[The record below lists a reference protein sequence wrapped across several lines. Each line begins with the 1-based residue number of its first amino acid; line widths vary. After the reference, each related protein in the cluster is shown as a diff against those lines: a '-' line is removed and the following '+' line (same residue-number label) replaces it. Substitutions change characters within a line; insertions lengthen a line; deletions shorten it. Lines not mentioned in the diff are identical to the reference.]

1 MTSCGVFSVKEPTH
15 MRRVLLLGAGK
26 IGKAIATY
34 LSTAGDYEVTAC
46 DVNEANLS
54 ALAGV
59 ARVKAM
65 KLDVSSEQ
73 ALAGAM
79 KDQQA
84 VLSALPYQ
92 FNKHVLPAT
101 VSTGV
106 SYFDLTED
114 VQHTEAVRA
123 AAEKARPGQ
132 VYMPQCGL
140 APGFVGICAHH
151 LAKGFEKLDEIKLR
165 VGALPQHPANALKYA
180 LTWSTDGLINEYGQM
195 GKAIVEGTQ
204 LTTLVP
210 LEGYERFSFEGIE
223 FEAFNTSGGVG
234 DLCETYAGQ
243 VRNLDY
249 KTMRYPG
256 HRDLIAFLMKDL
268 RLNEDRDTLKRIFER
283 AIPATEQD
291 IVYIFNL
298 VRGWKNGKYT
308 QATDLRKVYA
318 GDFFGAR
325 STAIQITTAAG
336 IMACLDLHFE
346 GKLLKQGFVRQEDV
360 NFDDFLANR
369 FGRAYA

>member
-1 MTSCGVFSVKEPTH
+1 
-15 MRRVLLLGAGK
+15 
-26 IGKAIATY
+26 
-34 LSTAGDYEVTAC
+34 
-46 DVNEANLS
+46 
-54 ALAGV
+54 
-59 ARVKAM
+59 
-65 KLDVSSEQ
+65 
-73 ALAGAM
+73 
-79 KDQQA
+79 
-84 VLSALPYQ
+84 
-92 FNKHVLPAT
+92 
-101 VSTGV
+101 V

-346 GKLLKQGFVRQEDV
+346 GKLFKQGFVRQEDV

>member
-1 MTSCGVFSVKEPTH
+1 
-15 MRRVLLLGAGK
+15 MRQVLLLGAGK

-34 LSTAGDYEVTAC
+34 LSAAGDYEITAC
-46 DVNEANLS
+46 DVNETNLSSLHGMARVTPTKLDVGSES
-54 ALAGV
+54 ALAS
-59 ARVKAM
+59 AM
-65 KLDVSSEQ
+65 HGKH
-73 ALAGAM
+73 
-79 KDQQA
+79 A

-101 VSTGV
+101 LSTGV

-114 VQHTEAVRA
+114 VLHTEAVRA
-123 AAEKARPGQ
+123 AAAKARQGQ
-132 VYMPQCGL
+132 IYMPQCGL

-151 LAKGFEKLDEIKLR
+151 LAKGFDKLDEIKLR

-180 LTWSTDGLINEYGQM
+180 LTWSTDGLINEYGQPC
-195 GKAIVEGTQ
+195 KAIVEGKP

-210 LEGYERFSFEGIE
+210 LEGYERFGVEGVE
-223 FEAFNTSGGVG
+223 YEAFNTSGGVG
-234 DLCETYAGQ
+234 DLCETYSGK

-249 KTMRYPG
+249 KTLRYPG
-256 HRDLIAFLMKDL
+256 HRDLIAFLMNDL
-268 RLNEDRDTLKRIFER
+268 RLNEDRETLKRIFER

-291 IVYIFNL
+291 IVYVFNL

-308 QATDLRKVYA
+308 QVSDLRKVYA
-318 GDFFGAR
+318 GEFFGAP

-346 GKLLKQGFVRQEDV
+346 GKLPKQGFVKQEDV
-360 NFDDFLANR
+360 ILDDFLANR
-369 FGRAYA
+369 FGKAYV